1 MPLNHHQAQELGQ
14 LPGQPLDQ
22 VLEPVSD
29 PALNQA
35 LATLAD
41 GDFYERWQ
49 AIGQLKAIGK
59 PAIPVLVALL
69 TDEAL
74 DLEQCWFVARALG
87 EFDDPAAVQSLVNLL
102 SIASDPSVQA
112 AAIEALGKL
121 AERSPPLRTV
131 ALDCLNPYL
140 MDPNWGPLVIK
151 AIAQIDHPEAI
162 KGLLIGISAP
172 QPSLRRAALE
182 ALGSLPHPALLP
194 HLLKGTQD
202 SEADVRLVAVTAL
215 GAKRWG
221 HNQVAQDTIAQT
233 LTQLLSDPVDSVAE
247 AAALALSHWGHEPAR
262 AALVAAWER
271 RQLPPELVVRLL
283 AQMGLP
289 SALAALGERL
299 PQGETDLLLGGI
311 VAIAQHHSSDQTYQR
326 RVANLLLDWLDR
338 PLAPFTDWAVQG
350 ALIEALG
357 NLRVA
362 AAFDRLLPRLC
373 DRPNQSPTLALQVL
387 AALRQIDPQQG
398 VDRLAAWIDQV
409 AAQQATVTARQG
421 LQEWQAIAQA
431 AQDGATMP
439 FA

>member
-49 AIGQLKAIGK
+49 AIRQLKAIGK
-59 PAIPVLVALL
+59 PAIPALVALL

-112 AAIEALGKL
+112 AVIEALGKL

-140 MDPNWGPLVIK
+140 TDPNWGPLVIK

-233 LTQLLSDPVDSVAE
+233 LTQLLSDPAISV

-299 PQGETDLLLGGI
+299 PQGETDLLLGGV